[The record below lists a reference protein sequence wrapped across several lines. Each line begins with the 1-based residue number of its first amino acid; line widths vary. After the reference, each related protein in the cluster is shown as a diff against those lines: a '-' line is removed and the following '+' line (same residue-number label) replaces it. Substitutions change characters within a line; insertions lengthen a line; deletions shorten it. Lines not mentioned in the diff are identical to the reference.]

1 MRVSEKTVQDFIQDE
16 SVAHFFMN
24 LETVLAPYPAGEPE
38 MKPDVLKETMV
49 LIKKKEEMKRVA
61 SEKQCEKRKR
71 YDEIVRTSPEIF
83 ERIESQQ
90 KMIFE
95 LQDDNYRLKEQ
106 VRQLKELY
114 GKTLRENVELK
125 KTK

>member
-1 MRVSEKTVQDFIQDE
+1 MQDFIQDE
-16 SVAHFFMN
+16 SVANFFLN
-24 LETVLAPYPAGEPE
+24 LETVLVSYPAGEPE
-38 MKPDVLKETMV
+38 MKPDVLKETRV

-61 SEKQCEKRKR
+61 TEKQDEKRKH
-71 YDEIVRTSPEIF
+71 YHEIARTSPEIF

-95 LQDDNYRLKEQ
+95 LQDDNYKLKEQ

-114 GKTLRENVELK
+114 GKTLRENAELK
-125 KTK
+125 KVN